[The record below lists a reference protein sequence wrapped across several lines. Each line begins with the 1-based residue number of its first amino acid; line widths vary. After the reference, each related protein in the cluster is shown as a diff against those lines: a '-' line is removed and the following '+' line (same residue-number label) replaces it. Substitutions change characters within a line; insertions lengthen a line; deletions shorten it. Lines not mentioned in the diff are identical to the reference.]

1 MTSHD
6 VRVLRASMATL
17 APLALYKRLHEAVR
31 AELED
36 VTACVVRL
44 GEPADGLERV
54 PDLCQRLAFL
64 RALYRFHSEA
74 EEAVIFPAL
83 DAKVRN
89 VSKSYLMDHGAETA
103 LFDALLARLRGL
115 QKLEPKDVQRLACA
129 AEGLQATV
137 RAHLVKEEQQ
147 VFPLLL
153 KHFDNREQAEIV
165 ARFLCSIPLATV
177 EKVLSWVATRA
188 PREEQRGASF
198 GVQKAVQD
206 PLLRELLGRW
216 LEPLANQSED
226 THVDLA
232 QERCQA
238 DQASTSAPLGNGE
251 SGNGVA
257 INGFKNGANNNRRP
271 PIRHIILM
279 HNAIRA
285 EFENFHKEVKNIAQ
299 AYTSDRSLLVESV
312 KKLTKS
318 FRFLQSVCMFHSS
331 AEDEVVFPAAD
342 AAAIAINNAILS
354 EHSAEDKLF
363 HIMGTLLHQMKEL
376 LLTTEEIS
384 SFGRL
389 CEKLLSSIDKVKK
402 LVNYHMEREEKEVLP
417 EIEHKLPYHDQCVLV
432 WKTLLAMPL
441 QLLERILPW
450 VAAELTEEEMGEML
464 RNMRLAAPSNTEPA
478 LLELLSA
485 WLQRGRKSNATSSK
499 KRAGEDLVLEDFMG
513 CASVD
518 KSGAILN
525 AGLRSH
531 TVKRLHVHESSPSLF
546 QNASCAFGEDSKF
559 VEAEGYNREVEMLA
573 DEHPAAQPID
583 HIFKFHKALKI
594 ELEML
599 ENIAGNVVVN
609 GEIDEETLKDLHG
622 RFYFLTGLYDAHSE
636 AEDEIVFPALESK
649 EALHNVSHS
658 YSLDHKQE
666 AMLLKECKT
675 VLEGLC
681 DKELENK
688 IRLGKAA
695 TLQRMCTGIRHAL
708 TVHVVKEEQ
717 ELWPLFAEHFSTEE
731 QDALVGQ
738 IIGRTGA
745 EVLQVMLPWVTSAL
759 TQQEQESMHDSF
771 RNAARNTMFDQWLA
785 TWWKNK
791 DSSPKSQVHPESSSH
806 DADQQTGMRQA
817 DANAGL
823 QAVASYL
830 QGSNADSKGMLP
842 SLQQECKAEA
852 IHFKPGWESLFR
864 MNQKQLEEAVR
875 KVSSDASLD
884 PQRKAYLMQNL
895 MASRWIAAQQ
905 QTISAKEGKGAV
917 DAAQPVT
924 KSFFDVKKGI
934 MGCKHYQRQCKLVAA
949 CCGAVVACRFCHD
962 EVSDH
967 NMNRHETQEMICM
980 VCGTRQKVDK
990 SCANCKTEM
999 ARYFCKFC
1007 KLFDDDPRHEIYHCP
1022 FCNLC
1027 RRGKGLGIDV
1037 FHCMT
1042 CNACMSLSM
1051 KKHVCR
1057 EHGLESECPICSDYL
1072 FTSSMP
1078 VKELPCGHFM
1088 HSKCFKTYS
1097 RSSYTCPIC
1106 SKSMGD
1112 MSVYFK
1118 MLDAILAA
1126 ERHYIPPQ
1134 YKDKKQ
1140 SILCND
1146 CGTRGEV
1153 PFHFVYHKCVNS
1165 TCGSYNTRMA

>member
-1 MTSHD
+1 
-6 VRVLRASMATL
+6 MAML

-115 QKLEPKDVQRLACA
+115 RKLEPKDVQRLAGA

-153 KHFDNREQAEIV
+153 KHFDDREQAEIV

-198 GVQKAVQD
+198 GVQRAVQD

-216 LEPLANQSED
+216 LEPMATQLED
-226 THVDLA
+226 AVDVA

-238 DQASTSAPLGNGE
+238 DLASTSEPLGNGG
-251 SGNGVA
+251 SGNGVP
-257 INGFKNGANNNRRP
+257 INGFKNRANSNKRP

-279 HNAIRA
+279 HDAIRA
-285 EFENFHKEVKNIAQ
+285 EFENFHKEVRNIAQ

-342 AAAIAINNAILS
+342 AASIKINDAILS

-363 HIMGTLLHQMKEL
+363 HVMGTLLHQMKEL

-389 CEKLLSSIDKVKK
+389 CEKLLKSIDKVKK
-402 LVNYHMEREEKEVLP
+402 LVNYHMEKEEKEVLP

-464 RNMRLAAPSNTEPA
+464 RNMRIAAPSNTEPA

-485 WLQRGRKSNATSSK
+485 WLQRGRKSHATGSK
-499 KRAGEDLVLEDFMG
+499 KRSGEDLAVEEVMG

-518 KSGAILN
+518 KSGTFLN
-525 AGLRSH
+525 AGLRNH

-599 ENIAGNVVVN
+599 ESIAGNVVVN
-609 GEIDEETLKDLHG
+609 GKINEETLKDLHG

-681 DKELENK
+681 DKGLENE

-717 ELWPLFAEHFSTEE
+717 ELWPLFAEHFSTKE

-791 DSSPKSQVHPESSSH
+791 DNSPKSQTHTESSSG
-806 DADQQTGMRQA
+806 DADPQTGRKQA
-817 DANAGL
+817 DASAGL

-830 QGSNADSKGMLP
+830 QGSHADSKGILP
-842 SLQQECKAEA
+842 SIQQECKAEA

-905 QTISAKEGKGAV
+905 QTISAKEGKGTV
-917 DAAQPVT
+917 DPAQPVT

-934 MGCKHYQRQCKLVAA
+934 MGCKHYQRRCKLVAA

-967 NMNRHETQEMICM
+967 NMNRHETQEMMCM

-1007 KLFDDDPRHEIYHCP
+1007 KLFDDDPKHEIYHCP

-1126 ERHYIPPQ
+1126 ERHYIPLQ